1 MLYALA
7 IILPPLAVLMAGG
20 RPFQALLNCV
30 LTLFGWIPGVVHAFL
45 VVGEYKADQR
55 MEHAT
60 RQQIE
65 AQRRME
71 EARAR
76 AAQKAARDAEKRAR

>member
-7 IILPPLAVLMAGG
+7 IVFPPLAVLMAGG
-20 RPFQALLNCV
+20 RPFQALLNCG
-30 LTLFGWIPGVVHAFL
+30 LTLLGWIPGIVHAFL

-55 MEHAT
+55 VERAT

-65 AQRRME
+65 AQRRQG
-71 EARAR
+71 R
-76 AAQKAARDAEKRAR
+76 